1 MFGMSNELPR
11 GVVSVVAGY
20 LLWGVLPLFWDL
32 LTHVGPSEVTLH
44 RVLWGAVI
52 GWIWTWAVR
61 RRSSGRVA
69 VTPLWP
75 DVYTTLWLAAAG
87 ALLTLNWLVFVFAV
101 TTGRRLDASLGYY
114 INPLVNVLLGM
125 VFLHER
131 LSRLQ
136 WTAVAA
142 ATVGVAFLTVRL
154 GMVPWISLF
163 LAVSFGFYGL
173 LKKRNRLG
181 AIHALSIELTPF
193 ALVAALLIATNV
205 VRSKG
210 HFGTGSPVDVA
221 LLLAT
226 GVVTVVPLLLF
237 GYGARRI
244 TLADLGF
251 LQYLA
256 PSIMFVLAITVF
268 DDPLEPDRLVAFAFV
283 WAGLALYSFDAV
295 RRRYSCAR
303 TGRSHPR
310 PRAR

>member
-1 MFGMSNELPR
+1 MSGMSNELSR

-20 LLWGVLPLFWDL
+20 LLWGLLPLFWDL
-32 LTHVGPSEVTLH
+32 LTHVGPSEITLH
-44 RVLWGAVI
+44 RVLWGAII
-52 GWIWTWAVR
+52 GWVWTWAVR
-61 RRSSGRVA
+61 RRSSGRIA

-75 DVYTTLWLAAAG
+75 DVHTTLWLAAAG

-125 VFLHER
+125 VFLRER

-136 WTAVAA
+136 WSAVAVAA
-142 ATVGVAFLTVRL
+142 IGVAFLTVRL
-154 GMVPWISLF
+154 GVVPWISLC

-173 LKKRNRLG
+173 LKKRNHLG

-193 ALVAALLIATNV
+193 ALVAAVVITTNV
-205 VRSKG
+205 VRSEG
-210 HFGTGSPVDVA
+210 HFGTGSPSDVV

-226 GVVTVVPLLLF
+226 GVATVVPLLLF

-256 PSIMFVLAITVF
+256 PSIMFVLAVAVF
-268 DDPLEPDRLVAFAFV
+268 GDPLEPGRLVAFAFV

-295 RRRYSCAR
+295 RRRYSRAR
-303 TGRSHPR
+303 TGRSHPE

>member
-1 MFGMSNELPR
+1 MSNELPR

-32 LTHVGPSEVTLH
+32 LTHVGPSEITLH

-136 WTAVAA
+136 WTAVTA

-154 GMVPWISLF
+154 GVVPWISLF

-295 RRRYSCAR
+295 RRRHIAAR
-303 TGRSHPR
+303 EPVGRTRGLGHDK
-310 PRAR
+310 